1 MIEAKSEREWVVRL
15 QDGEDVVETLRGLG
29 AASAAILTGIGM
41 VRDAELAYWNGNGYA
56 THAHSDPSE
65 LVSLQGNLAPDE
77 AGACVVHAH
86 ACLADPDGVTAG
98 GHLIRATVHNT
109 LELTLLPLN
118 AIALDRRREDG
129 GLVGLYP
136 RTR

>member
-1 MIEAKSEREWVVRL
+1 MIEAKSEREWIVRL
-15 QDGEDVVETLRGLG
+15 QDGEDVVETLRDLD
-29 AASAAILTGIGM
+29 AASAVILTGIGM
-41 VRDAELAYWNGNGYA
+41 VRDAELAYWNGHAYA

-65 LVSLQGNLAPDE
+65 LVSLQGNVALDE
-77 AGACVVHAH
+77 TGARVVHAH
-86 ACLADPDGVTAG
+86 ACLAGPGGATAG
-98 GHLIRATVHNT
+98 GHLVRATVHNT